1 MGEFTKEPG
10 GHKVT
15 DSGVGWHNEPGGG
28 GWKYNED
35 PGTGWKTILDQGQ
48 VYKKR
53 GNEMKRYIK
62 DPGGSKMISDPGTG
76 MGILDPGS
84 GGDIQL
90 IQVVGWVCMILGQ
103 VEDI

>member
-1 MGEFTKEPG
+1 
-10 GHKVT
+10 
-15 DSGVGWHNEPGGG
+15 
-28 GWKYNED
+28 
-35 PGTGWKTILDQGQ
+35 
-48 VYKKR
+48 
-53 GNEMKRYIK
+53 
-62 DPGGSKMISDPGTG
+62 MISDPGTG